1 MKVFISWSGERSR
14 EVASVLR
21 DWLSCVLQAI
31 KPWVS
36 TRDIDRGALWF
47 NEINGQ
53 LQEATVG
60 IICLTQQNKNQP
72 WILFEAGALAKGL
85 STSRVLTLLI
95 DLEAGDVKDPLAQF
109 NHTLPSKDGLHSLVH
124 TLNAALGP
132 AGLDAK
138 VLEQVFETYWPQFE
152 RQFEAAMQSTPE
164 SPADPV
170 KGPDEAIAELIALTK
185 TVANRVARIEQRE
198 VHEPTEQ
205 SSYNVLPSYMPLTK
219 EQNLSHSVA
228 FRDMSAR
235 EMARKMLNEGRDVQ
249 EVRERLAM
257 ILGARRADRMVD
269 SLVLASVARPQ
280 DG

>member
-21 DWLSCVLQAI
+21 DWLSCVLQAV

-95 DLEAGDVKDPLAQF
+95 DLDAGDVKDPLAQF

-124 TLNAALGP
+124 TLNAALGSG
-132 AGLDAK
+132 GLDAK

-152 RQFEAAMQSTPE
+152 QQFEAAMQSTPE

-205 SSYNVLPSYMPLTK
+205 SAFNIRSVIPLTK
-219 EQNLSHSVA
+219 EQSSSNSALS
-228 FRDMSAR
+228 RDISAR
-235 EMARKMLNEGRDVQ
+235 RLARKMLSEGHDVSD
-249 EVRERLAM
+249 VREAVMKLV
-257 ILGARRADRMVD
+257 GVGKADKIVEA
-269 SLVLASVARPQ
+269 VLLSTVSMPQ
-280 DG
+280 DD

>member
-132 AGLDAK
+132 GGLDAK

-152 RQFEAAMQSTPE
+152 QQFEAAMQSTPE

-205 SSYNVLPSYMPLTK
+205 SPYNVHANFMPLTK
-219 EQNLSHSVA
+219 EQNLSTSVA
-228 FRDMSAR
+228 FRDISAR
-235 EMARKMLNEGRDVQ
+235 KIARKMLSEGHDVQ
-249 EVRERLAM
+249 DVKESLAK
-257 ILGARRADRMVD
+257 LVGAGKADRIVD
-269 SLVLASVARPQ
+269 AVLLAPGARPQ

>member
-21 DWLSCVLQAI
+21 DWLSCVLQAV

-132 AGLDAK
+132 SGLDAK

-152 RQFEAAMQSTPE
+152 QQFEAAIQSTPE
-164 SPADPV
+164 SPAEPV

-198 VHEPTEQ
+198 VRDSTEQ
-205 SSYNVLPSYMPLTK
+205 SAINVLTKLVPLSREQNATVGAPLT
-219 EQNLSHSVA
+219 EI
-228 FRDMSAR
+228 SAR
-235 EMARKMLNEGRDVQ
+235 KLAHKMFSQGHDVQ
-249 EVRERLAM
+249 DVREAVMKLV
-257 ILGARRADRMVD
+257 GAGRADTIVE
-269 SLVLASVARPQ
+269 SALLARAARPQ